1 MRASSFD
8 WTEWIDVKQAGNIL
22 TEDGK
27 HGKSGSFIIARYL
40 LVRMNQARCMR
51 KNRCIERARRSWPC
65 FDHKFAIFQL
75 GTSGKL
81 VINQVRRALWSRE
94 SARNIHFSGIPS
106 CRRLICLSGLLSK
119 DHHQSRLIVG
129 NPLITS
135 GPIIKHELIET
146 VNSQSPNS
154 KIFKINCPSFLLLQ
168 ALENNKEQLKM

>member
-1 MRASSFD
+1 MENTERARASSSLTTY
-8 WTEWIDVKQAGNIL
+8 WWEWIRLGGWGKTDVL
-22 TEDGK
+22 RE
-27 HGKSGSFIIARYL
+27 
-40 LVRMNQARCMR
+40 
-51 KNRCIERARRSWPC
+51 RRSWPC
-65 FDHKFAIFQL
+65 FDHKFTIFQL

-135 GPIIKHELIET
+135 GPIKHELVET
-146 VNSQSPNS
+146 VNSQSRNS
-154 KIFKINCPSFLLLQ
+154 KIFKINCPSFFVIASPWKQ
-168 ALENNKEQLKM
+168 QGTTENVTTLFDSCLMFWVKEH

>member
-1 MRASSFD
+1 M
-8 WTEWIDVKQAGNIL
+8 NP
-22 TEDGK
+22 
-27 HGKSGSFIIARYL
+27 ARW
-40 LVRMNQARCMR
+40 MR
-51 KNRCIERARRSWPC
+51 KTDVLRERRFWPC
-65 FDHKFAIFQL
+65 FDHKFTIFQL

-135 GPIIKHELIET
+135 GPIKHELIEK
-146 VNSQSPNS
+146 VNSQSRNS